1 MFAII
6 LVLTNLLIFSLAVI
20 LKPTIRKRGFEMN
33 KKRLFTVFFLL
44 FLIVFVFLLHPYRC
58 TSKDSAREG
67 IYKNLDLFVEVLREI
82 EKNYVEPVDPKKL
95 IYGAIRG
102 MMRALDPHSSFMTKD
117 EYKELMVETKG
128 KFTGVGIE
136 ITIKDNFLTV
146 VAPIEGTPAYKAGIK
161 AGDRIIKIDDMPT
174 KDMTLMDAVKHIRG
188 PKGTKVKLTI
198 LREGVNKPLEFVIV
212 RDVIPIRS
220 VKKCMLTS
228 HIGYVRIS
236 SFQSNTTKELKQALR
251 DLEKKG
257 LNGLILDL
265 RNNPGGLLNQAIE
278 VSDVF
283 LDSGIIV
290 STKGRKKAQN
300 MVAYAHKNLV
310 ERNYPI
316 VVLVNG
322 GTASAAEIVSGA
334 LQDNKRALIVGTK
347 TFGKGSVQTVI
358 PLSDGSALRLTT
370 ARYYT
375 PSGRCIQV
383 TGIEPDIELPF
394 IPPKQL
400 KKKIRFLREA
410 DLGKN
415 VLGIKKKKTPEAVGL
430 SKDARK
436 LISNDNQDR
445 FALRLLEHW
454 DSIKQVVEG
463 RIR

>member
-1 MFAII
+1 
-6 LVLTNLLIFSLAVI
+6 
-20 LKPTIRKRGFEMN
+20 MN
-33 KKRLFTVFFLL
+33 KKRVLAVCFLL
-44 FLIVFVFLLHPYRC
+44 LLSISVPFFYPHKGS
-58 TSKDSAREG
+58 SKDSEREG
-67 IYKNLDLFVEVLREI
+67 IYRNLDLFVEVLREI

-95 IYGAIRG
+95 IYGAIKG
-102 MMRALDPHSSFMTKD
+102 MVKTLDPHSSFMTKD
-117 EYKELMVETKG
+117 EYKELMIETKG

-161 AGDRIIKIDDMPT
+161 PGDKIIKIDDEPT
-174 KDMTLMDAVKHIRG
+174 KDMTLMDAVKRIRG

-198 LREGVNKPLEFVIV
+198 LREGVNKPLEFVIT
-212 RDVIPIRS
+212 RDVIPIKS
-220 VKKCMLTS
+220 VKKYMLAS

-251 DLEKKG
+251 ELEKRELK
-257 LNGLILDL
+257 GLILDL

-290 STKGRKKAQN
+290 STKGRKKNQN
-300 MVAYAHKNLV
+300 MIAYAHENLV
-310 ERNYPI
+310 ERKYPI

-322 GTASAAEIVSGA
+322 GTASAAEIVAGA
-334 LQDNKRALIVGTK
+334 LQDNKRAIIVGTK

-394 IPPKQL
+394 IPAKEM

-415 VLGIKKKKTPEAVGL
+415 VLGIKKKEKKEEEKL
-430 SKDARK
+430 SKDAKK
-436 LISNDNQDR
+436 LLQNDNQVR
-445 FALRLLEHW
+445 FALSLLKHW
-454 DSIKQVVEG
+454 NSIKQVVVRSSYGTEK
-463 RIR
+463 

>member
-1 MFAII
+1 MNRKRI
-6 LVLTNLLIFSLAVI
+6 LVVSL
-20 LKPTIRKRGFEMN
+20 
-33 KKRLFTVFFLL
+33 LL
-44 FLIVFVFLLHPYRC
+44 FLIISVPFFYPHKC
-58 TSKDSAREG
+58 TSRVSEREG
-67 IYKNLDLFVEVLREI
+67 IYKSLDLFVEVLREI
-82 EKNYVEPVDPKKL
+82 EKNYVEPIDPRKL

-102 MMRALDPHSSFMTKD
+102 MMKALDPHSSFMTKD
-117 EYKELMVETKG
+117 EYKELMIETKG

-136 ITIKDNFLTV
+136 ITIKDNSLTV
-146 VAPIEGTPAYKAGIK
+146 VSPIEGTPAYKAGIK
-161 AGDRIIKIDDMPT
+161 AGDKIIKIDDKPT
-174 KDMTLMDAVKHIRG
+174 RDMTLMDAVKHIRG

-198 LREGVNKPLEFVIV
+198 LRKGVDKPLEFVIT

-220 VKKCMLTS
+220 VKKYMLAS

-251 DLEKKG
+251 ELEKKG
-257 LNGLILDL
+257 LKGLILDL

-283 LDSGIIV
+283 LESGIIV

-300 MVAYAHKNLV
+300 MVAYAHRNLV

-394 IPPKQL
+394 ISPKEL
-400 KKKIRFLREA
+400 KRKIRFLREV

-415 VLGIKKKKTPEAVGL
+415 ILGVKKKEKREEERL
-430 SKDARK
+430 SKRAKK
-436 LISNDNQDR
+436 LIRNDNQVR
-445 FALRLLEHW
+445 FALKLLEHW

-463 RIR
+463 SSAAESER